1 MLPKQTN
8 YNVGMYL
15 RLSKD
20 DERSGESLSIENQR
34 KVLTNYINEQGW
46 TLYDEYVDDGYS
58 GTSFERPGVQRLLE
72 DAKNGKINLIIC
84 KDMSRF
90 GRNYIAV
97 GQYVD
102 YIFPM
107 YNIRFIALTDN
118 IDTANNNSASMEML
132 PIVNVFN
139 EWYAANTSKKL
150 RAVIETNA
158 KAGKYK
164 TTFAAYG
171 YDKGDD
177 ENRTPV
183 IDPETAP
190 IVRRIFEM
198 RASGANLR
206 KIAMALNDDGIL
218 SPADYHY
225 TKAGK
230 ATPLYSHHLWST
242 QAVKR
247 ILHNPIY
254 IGTLAR
260 MKMTTVSYKNHKV
273 IKRDESDWIIHENNH
288 EAIISKELW
297 DKVRELEDSVST
309 GKSTKTGEVKPLSG
323 MCYCSTCGTKMK
335 FTSSMTGKTPQNYT
349 CGLYARF
356 GKQYCATHFI
366 TLKALESVVLADIQ
380 RQIDFVMNDDKARE
394 KYLARKRGL
403 NNLQENA
410 DRKRLQD
417 ITKRLGELDRLI
429 ETAYEDRALGRV
441 PEKVCIPLLEKYQAE
456 KDTLTAEYDE
466 LHQRTQ
472 TEQQDEADVDEYIR
486 RLRSYAGAEQLTRQ
500 MALELIEYITIDE
513 NPNDKKAVRD
523 IHVNYKLIDKPLK
536 DRKNAHIGRVDTS
549 ED

>member
-58 GTSFERPGVQRLLE
+58 GTSFDRPGVQRLLE
-72 DAKNGKINLIIC
+72 DAKAGNINLILC

-230 ATPLYSHHLWST
+230 ATLLYSHHLWST

-273 IKRDESDWIIHENNH
+273 IKRDESDWIVHENNH

-356 GKQYCATHFI
+356 GKQYCNTHFI

-394 KYLARKRGL
+394 KYLSRKRGL

-410 DRKRLQD
+410 DRKRLQE
-417 ITKRLGELDRLI
+417 ITKRLGELDKLI

-513 NPNDKKAVRD
+513 NPNDRKAVRD
-523 IHVNYKLIDKPLK
+523 IHVYYKLIDKPLK
-536 DRKNAHIGRVDTS
+536 DKKNAHIGQN
-549 ED
+549 

>member
-356 GKQYCATHFI
+356 GKQYCNTHFI

-441 PEKVCIPLLEKYQAE
+441 SEKVCIPLLEKYQAE

-523 IHVNYKLIDKPLK
+523 IHVYYKLIDKPLK
-536 DRKNAHIGRVDTS
+536 NRKNAHIGRVDAS

>member
-1 MLPKQTN
+1 MRSKQLQLN
-8 YNVGMYL
+8 SKVGLYM

-20 DERSGESLSIENQR
+20 DERAGESLSIENQR
-34 KVLTNYINEQGW
+34 IILTKYAQERGW
-46 TLYDEYVDDGYS
+46 TITDEYIDDGYS
-58 GTSFERPGVQRLLE
+58 GTNFDRPEVQRLLE
-72 DAKNGKINLIIC
+72 DAKTGKIDTIIV
-84 KDMSRF
+84 KDLSRF

-118 IDTANNNSASMEML
+118 IDTANNNSASMKML

-171 YDKGDD
+171 YDKGED

-260 MKMTTVSYKNHKV
+260 MK
-273 IKRDESDWIIHENNH
+273 
-288 EAIISKELW
+288 
-297 DKVRELEDSVST
+297 
-309 GKSTKTGEVKPLSG
+309 
-323 MCYCSTCGTKMK
+323 
-335 FTSSMTGKTPQNYT
+335 
-349 CGLYARF
+349 
-356 GKQYCATHFI
+356 
-366 TLKALESVVLADIQ
+366 
-380 RQIDFVMNDDKARE
+380 
-394 KYLARKRGL
+394 
-403 NNLQENA
+403 
-410 DRKRLQD
+410 
-417 ITKRLGELDRLI
+417 
-429 ETAYEDRALGRV
+429 
-441 PEKVCIPLLEKYQAE
+441 
-456 KDTLTAEYDE
+456 
-466 LHQRTQ
+466 
-472 TEQQDEADVDEYIR
+472 
-486 RLRSYAGAEQLTRQ
+486 
-500 MALELIEYITIDE
+500 
-513 NPNDKKAVRD
+513 
-523 IHVNYKLIDKPLK
+523 
-536 DRKNAHIGRVDTS
+536 
-549 ED
+549 

>member
-288 EAIISKELW
+288 EAIISKKLW

-356 GKQYCATHFI
+356 GKQYCNTHFI

-441 PEKVCIPLLEKYQAE
+441 SEKVCIPLLEKYQAE

-523 IHVNYKLIDKPLK
+523 IHVYYKLIDKPLK
-536 DRKNAHIGRVDTS
+536 NRKNAHIGRVDAS

>member
-171 YDKGDD
+171 YDKGED

-273 IKRDESDWIIHENNH
+273 IKRDESDWIVHENNH

-356 GKQYCATHFI
+356 GKQYCNTHFI

-523 IHVNYKLIDKPLK
+523 IHVYYKLIDKPLK
-536 DRKNAHIGRVDTS
+536 DRKNAHIGRVDAS

>member
-273 IKRDESDWIIHENNH
+273 ITRDERDWIIHENNH
-288 EAIISKELW
+288 EAIISKKLW

-356 GKQYCATHFI
+356 GKQYCNTHFI

-441 PEKVCIPLLEKYQAE
+441 SEKVCIPLLEKYQAE

-523 IHVNYKLIDKPLK
+523 IHVYYKLIDKPLK
-536 DRKNAHIGRVDTS
+536 NRKNAHIGRVDAS

>member
-349 CGLYARF
+349 CGLYSRF
-356 GKQYCATHFI
+356 GKQYCNTHFI
-366 TLKALESVVLADIQ
+366 TLKALESVVIADIQ

-410 DRKRLQD
+410 NMKRLQD
-417 ITKRLGELDRLI
+417 ITKRLVELDRLI
-429 ETAYEDRALGRV
+429 ETAYEDRVLGRV

-523 IHVNYKLIDKPLK
+523 IHVYYKLIDKPLK
-536 DRKNAHIGRVDTS
+536 DRKNALIGQNDKS

>member
-46 TLYDEYVDDGYS
+46 TLYNEYVDDGYS
-58 GTSFERPGVQRLLE
+58 GTSFDRPGVQRLLE

-273 IKRDESDWIIHENNH
+273 IKRDESDWIVHENNH

-523 IHVNYKLIDKPLK
+523 IHVYYKLIDKPLK
-536 DRKNAHIGRVDTS
+536 DRKNAHIGRGDTS

>member
-58 GTSFERPGVQRLLE
+58 GTSFDRPGVQRLLE
-72 DAKNGKINLIIC
+72 DAKAGNINLILC

-230 ATPLYSHHLWST
+230 ATLLYSHHLWST

-273 IKRDESDWIIHENNH
+273 IKRDESDWIVHENNH

-356 GKQYCATHFI
+356 GKQYCNTHFI
-366 TLKALESVVLADIQ
+366 TLKALEGVVLADIQ
-380 RQIDFVMNDDKARE
+380 HQIDFVMNDDKARE
-394 KYLARKRGL
+394 KYLSRKRGL

-486 RLRSYAGAEQLTRQ
+486 RLKSYAGAEQLTRQ

-513 NPNDKKAVRD
+513 NPNDRKAVRD
-523 IHVNYKLIDKPLK
+523 IHVYYKLIDKPLK
-536 DRKNAHIGRVDTS
+536 DRKNAHIGRIDTS

>member
-273 IKRDESDWIIHENNH
+273 IKRDESDWIVHENNH

-356 GKQYCATHFI
+356 GKQYCNTHFI
-366 TLKALESVVLADIQ
+366 TLKALESVVIADIQ

-441 PEKVCIPLLEKYQAE
+441 PEKVCIPLLEKYQGE

-486 RLRSYAGAEQLTRQ
+486 RLRFYAGAEQLTRQ
-500 MALELIEYITIDE
+500 MALELIEYVTIDE

-523 IHVNYKLIDKPLK
+523 IHVYYKLIDKPLK
-536 DRKNAHIGRVDTS
+536 DRKNAHIGRGDTS

>member
-150 RAVIETNA
+150 RSVIETNA

-171 YDKGDD
+171 YDKGED

-273 IKRDESDWIIHENNH
+273 IKRDESDWIVHENNH

-366 TLKALESVVLADIQ
+366 TLKALESVALADIQ

-486 RLRSYAGAEQLTRQ
+486 RLTSYAGAEQLTRQ

-523 IHVNYKLIDKPLK
+523 IHVYYKLIDKPLK